1 MYINTITISSKGQ
14 IVLPKKVRQM
24 LNTNIISLLI
34 NDQNQIILTPVHE
47 LGGALA
53 SYNKDTTLSFEKIRE
68 QAWKENVPVKA
79 GNSK

>member
-1 MYINTITISSKGQ
+1 
-14 IVLPKKVRQM
+14 
-24 LNTNIISLLI
+24 LLI